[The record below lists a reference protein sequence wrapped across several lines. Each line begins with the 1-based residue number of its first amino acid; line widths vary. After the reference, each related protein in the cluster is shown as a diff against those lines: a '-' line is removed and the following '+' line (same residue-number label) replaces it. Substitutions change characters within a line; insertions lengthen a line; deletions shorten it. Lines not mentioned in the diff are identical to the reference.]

1 MVEAKGTLMDR
12 LQLDKMHMCSCQ
24 RERVI
29 YFCDDS
35 QCESRQAQPYYC
47 DECAESSEMKHLHAP
62 KKIVRETQMY
72 NMEWSKLRDAIRNI
86 VTSASTKFNE
96 LGPLIRYLEKALVKM
111 PRIKEDVEIKA
122 LWEDYTKLR
131 TLQEKVEVFYRDDV
145 EPFFINFK
153 VEELIQVKPQCIKY
167 MDTLKNYLHLENIT
181 ENTLWQFYSIALDT
195 AGDEPFIDFSQDNKD
210 TFQRLKFR
218 SLEERLAKMSQG

>member
-1 MVEAKGTLMDR
+1 
-12 LQLDKMHMCSCQ
+12 
-24 RERVI
+24 
-29 YFCDDS
+29 
-35 QCESRQAQPYYC
+35 
-47 DECAESSEMKHLHAP
+47 
-62 KKIVRETQMY
+62 MY

-153 VEELIQVKPQCIKY
+153 VAELIQVKPQCIKY

-181 ENTLWQFYSIALDT
+181 ENTLW
-195 AGDEPFIDFSQDNKD
+195 
-210 TFQRLKFR
+210 
-218 SLEERLAKMSQG
+218 

>member
-1 MVEAKGTLMDR
+1 
-12 LQLDKMHMCSCQ
+12 
-24 RERVI
+24 
-29 YFCDDS
+29 
-35 QCESRQAQPYYC
+35 
-47 DECAESSEMKHLHAP
+47 
-62 KKIVRETQMY
+62 MY

-111 PRIKEDVEIKA
+111 PRIKEDVVIKA

-153 VEELIQVKPQCIKY
+153 VAELIQVKPQCIKY